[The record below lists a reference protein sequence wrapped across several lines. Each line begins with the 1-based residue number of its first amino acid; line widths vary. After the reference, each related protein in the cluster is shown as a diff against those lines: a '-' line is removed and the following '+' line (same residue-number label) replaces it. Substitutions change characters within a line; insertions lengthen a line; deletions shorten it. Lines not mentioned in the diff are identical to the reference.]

1 MTMRTKMFYAIA
13 IAICGA
19 VGMNSCTKDYD
30 DDLRIQR
37 ELIESNESNIKAE
50 LAAYQTVIDNTI
62 KQMDIAYKN
71 SDEVIKQE
79 MQAGFDLAKRH
90 LEELGNALNTVKD
103 ELGAFKG
110 NYEEF
115 KGKYEEFKE
124 TVNLALQYIETEID
138 AINVKIADQDSKITA
153 LDGRLITAEAAIADL
168 KAWKTLAEG
177 QLEELK
183 NSDTE
188 NKAAINDLEN
198 DVNTINSEISAL
210 ETNYSNLEAAYKA
223 ADDALAGR
231 LDDFQT
237 LVTTMQS
244 TLLENIADYKD
255 ELKNA
260 FAEHKTAVQ
269 GELESL
275 GSQLGGVVG
284 NVTTLTGRITD
295 LEGKMS
301 AAEGDIDVVEGKIT
315 VIETQM
321 VAVLTH
327 TTDIANLKTNLTV
340 ALGKIGALETS
351 LADKEAA
358 LKLLIKA
365 NEDAAAANKTAI
377 EDLEADIATLNTNL
391 GNQRTELE
399 AAIAT
404 AVANKVEQ
412 SDIDNAINTLK
423 ADLEGQITTA
433 KTALESQITT
443 INGRLDALETADTQ
457 LGNRLTTLEGKVA
470 NIENRIQ
477 AIKWVPAFSDGN
489 LTLNAT
495 KDGGGSA
502 YTEAK
507 IEEQLYITCKD
518 VDIINKIVEPDSD
531 YTVEVVFNK
540 VAASRAIEASP
551 FGVPTVAAVT
561 GTANVLKITLLYKAD
576 NLAAL
581 FTAYGS
587 APTATLTDMQIAI
600 KISNTT
606 TGDMI
611 MSEFAGVMI
620 KNN

>member
-1 MTMRTKMFYAIA
+1 MRTKMFYAIA

-37 ELIESNESNIKAE
+37 ELIESNESDIKAE

-71 SDEVIKQE
+71 SDDVIKQE

-90 LEELGNALNTVKD
+90 LEELGNALNAVKD
-103 ELGAFKG
+103 ELGTFKG

-138 AINVKIADQDSKITA
+138 AINRKIADQDNKITA
-153 LDGRLITAEAAIADL
+153 LDGRLFTAERTIEEL
-168 KAWKTLAEG
+168 KAWKVLAEE
-177 QLEELK
+177 QLADLIRDNATNE
-183 NSDTE
+183 T
-188 NKAAINDLEN
+188 AIGNLRNDI
-198 DVNTINSEISAL
+198 NTINSGISAL
-210 ETNYSNLEAAYKA
+210 ETNYLSLKDAYKA

-237 LVTTMQS
+237 LVETMQAK
-244 TLLENIADYKD
+244 LLENITAYKTD
-255 ELKNA
+255 LRNA
-260 FAEHKTAVQ
+260 FDEHETAVQ
-269 GELESL
+269 DELETL
-275 GSQLGGVVG
+275 GTQLGGVVG
-284 NVTTLTGRITD
+284 NVSTLTGRITD
-295 LEGKMS
+295 LEGRMS

-315 VIETQM
+315 AIETQM

-327 TTDIANLKTNLTV
+327 TTDIADLKTNLTA
-340 ALGKIGALETS
+340 ALGRIGALETS
-351 LADKEAA
+351 LTDKEDA
-358 LKLLIKA
+358 LKLLIKD
-365 NEDAAAANKTAI
+365 NKDAAAANETAI
-377 EDLEADIATLNTNL
+377 EGLEADIATLNTNL
-391 GNQRTELE
+391 ADQRTALE
-399 AAIAT
+399 TAIT
-404 AVANKVEQ
+404 NAVADKVTTTDLQ
-412 SDIDNAINTLK
+412 SAINTLK
-423 ADLEGQITTA
+423 TDLQGEITTA
-433 KTALESQITT
+433 KNELQGKIDT
-443 INGRLDALETADTQ
+443 INNKLTELENKDTE
-457 LGNRLTTLEGKVA
+457 LEGKLTTLESKVT

-495 KDGGGSA
+495 KDNPVSA
-502 YTEAK
+502 TTYTEAK

-518 VDIINKIVEPDSD
+518 ADIINKIVAGNG
-531 YTVEVVFNK
+531 YTVEVVFNR
-540 VAASRAIEASP
+540 VTASRAIEASP
-551 FGVPTVAAVT
+551 FGAPTVAEVT

-581 FTAYGS
+581 FTTYGS
-587 APTATLTDMQIAI
+587 ASTATLTDMQIAI

>member
-1 MTMRTKMFYAIA
+1 MRTKMFYAIA

-90 LEELGNALNTVKD
+90 LEELSNALNTVKD

-124 TVNLALQYIETEID
+124 TVNLALQFIETEID

-198 DVNTINSEISAL
+198 DVNTINSEIFAL

-223 ADDALAGR
+223 ADMALTGR

-244 TLLENIADYKD
+244 TLLENIADYKT
-255 ELKNA
+255 ELQNA

-269 GELESL
+269 GELETL
-275 GSQLGGVVG
+275 GTQLGGVVG

-295 LEGKMS
+295 LEGRMS

-315 VIETQM
+315 TLEAQM

-327 TTDIANLKTNLTV
+327 TTDIADLKTNLTV
-340 ALGKIGALETS
+340 ALGRIGALETS
-351 LADKEAA
+351 LTDKEDA
-358 LKLLIKA
+358 LKLLIKD
-365 NEDAAAANKTAI
+365 NKDAAAANETAI
-377 EDLEADIATLNTNL
+377 EGLDAEINTLKANL
-391 GNQRTELE
+391 NNQKTELE
-399 AAIAT
+399 TAIAT

-423 ADLEGQITTA
+423 TELKGEITTVKNDLQGQID
-433 KTALESQITT
+433 T
-443 INGRLDALETADTQ
+443 INGTLTT
-457 LGNRLTTLEGKVA
+457 LGNKDTELGNKLTTLESKVT

-495 KDGGGSA
+495 KDTPVSA
-502 YTEAK
+502 TTYTEAK
-507 IEEQLYITCKD
+507 IEEQLYITCND
-518 VDIINKIVEPDSD
+518 ADIINKIVAGDG
-531 YTVEVVFNK
+531 YVVEAVFNR

-551 FGVPTVAAVT
+551 FGAVT
-561 GTANVLKITLLYKAD
+561 VEAVPGVDNVLKITLAYTD
-576 NLAAL
+576 LAAL
-581 FTAYGS
+581 FGTYGS
-587 APTATLTDMQIAI
+587 GSTPTLTDMQIAI

>member
-1 MTMRTKMFYAIA
+1 MRTKMFYAIA

-90 LEELGNALNTVKD
+90 LEELSNALNTVKD

-124 TVNLALQYIETEID
+124 TVNLALQFIETEID

-223 ADDALAGR
+223 ADVALTGR
-231 LDDFQT
+231 LDGFQT

-269 GELESL
+269 GELETL
-275 GSQLGGVVG
+275 GTQLGGVVG
-284 NVTTLTGRITD
+284 NVTTLTGRINA

-315 VIETQM
+315 ALETQM
-321 VAVLTH
+321 ATVISH

-358 LKLLIKA
+358 LKLLIEA
-365 NEDAAAANKTAI
+365 NEDAAAANETAI

-391 GNQRTELE
+391 AAQKTELE

-433 KTALESQITT
+433 KTALEGQITT
-443 INGRLDALETADTQ
+443 INDRLDDLEAADIQ

-477 AIKWVPAFSDGN
+477 AIKWVPAFTDGN

-495 KDGGGSA
+495 KDTGGAGTAA

-507 IEEQLYITCKD
+507 IEEQLYITCND
-518 VDIINKIVEPDSD
+518 ADIINKIVAGNG
-531 YTVEVVFNK
+531 YTVEAVFNR
-540 VAASRAIEASP
+540 VATSRAIEATSP
-551 FGVPTVAAVT
+551 FGAVT
-561 GTANVLKITLLYKAD
+561 VEAVSGVNNVLKITMEYTDLSG
-576 NLAAL
+576 L
-581 FTAYGS
+581 FGTYGS
-587 APTATLTDMQIAI
+587 GPTTALTDMQIAI

>member
-1 MTMRTKMFYAIA
+1 MRTKMFYAIA

-90 LEELGNALNTVKD
+90 LEELSNALNTVKED
-103 ELGAFKG
+103 LGSLKG
-110 NYEEF
+110 NYD
-115 KGKYEEFKE
+115 EFKE
-124 TVNLALQYIETEID
+124 TVNLALQVIETEID

-223 ADDALAGR
+223 ADMALTGR

-244 TLLENIADYKD
+244 TLLENITAYKT
-255 ELKNA
+255 ELQNA
-260 FAEHKTAVQ
+260 FADHKTAVE
-269 GELESL
+269 GELDAL
-275 GSQLGGVVG
+275 GTQLGTVVSD
-284 NVTTLTGRITD
+284 VATLTGKITT
-295 LEGKMS
+295 LEGRVGT
-301 AAEGDIDVVEGKIT
+301 AEGKIT
-315 VIETQM
+315 ALEAQMATVIS
-321 VAVLTH
+321 H
-327 TTDIANLKTNLTV
+327 TTDIADLKTNLTA

-391 GNQRTELE
+391 AAQKTELE

-423 ADLEGQITTA
+423 TELKGEITTA
-433 KTALESQITT
+433 KTALEGQITA

-457 LGNRLTTLEGKVA
+457 LGNRLTTLEGKVT

-477 AIKWVPAFSDGN
+477 AIKWVPAFSDGK

-495 KDGGGSA
+495 TDTGGAGAAA

-507 IEEQLYITCKD
+507 IEEQLYITCND
-518 VDIINKIVEPDSD
+518 ADIINKIVAGNG
-531 YTVEVVFNK
+531 YTVEAVFNR
-540 VAASRAIEASP
+540 VATSRAIEATSP
-551 FGVPTVAAVT
+551 FGAVT
-561 GTANVLKITLLYKAD
+561 VEAVSGVNNVLKITMEYTD
-576 NLAAL
+576 LAAL
-581 FTAYGS
+581 FGTYGS
-587 APTATLTDMQIAI
+587 GPTTALTDMQIAI

>member
-1 MTMRTKMFYAIA
+1 MRTKMFYAIA

-90 LEELGNALNTVKD
+90 LEELSNALNTVKED
-103 ELGAFKG
+103 LGSLKG
-110 NYEEF
+110 NYD
-115 KGKYEEFKE
+115 EFKE
-124 TVNLALQYIETEID
+124 TVNLALQVIETEID

-223 ADDALAGR
+223 ADMALTGR

-244 TLLENIADYKD
+244 TLLENITAYKT
-255 ELKNA
+255 ELQNA
-260 FAEHKTAVQ
+260 FADHKTAVE
-269 GELESL
+269 GELDAL
-275 GSQLGGVVG
+275 GTQLGTVVSD
-284 NVTTLTGRITD
+284 VATLTGKITT
-295 LEGKMS
+295 LEGRVGT
-301 AAEGDIDVVEGKIT
+301 AEGKIT
-315 VIETQM
+315 ALEAQMATVIS
-321 VAVLTH
+321 H
-327 TTDIANLKTNLTV
+327 TTDIADLKTNLTA

-377 EDLEADIATLNTNL
+377 EGLEADIATLNTNL
-391 GNQRTELE
+391 AAQKTDLE
-399 AAIAT
+399 TAIAN
-404 AVANKVEQ
+404 AVADKVTTTALQ
-412 SDIDNAINTLK
+412 SAIDALK

-433 KTALESQITT
+433 KTALEGQITT

-477 AIKWVPAFSDGN
+477 AIKWVPAFTDGN

-495 KDGGGSA
+495 KDVGGTTYA
-502 YTEAK
+502 DAK
-507 IEEQLYITCKD
+507 IEEQLYITCND
-518 VDIINKIVEPDSD
+518 ADIINKIVAGSD
-531 YTVEVVFNK
+531 YTVEAVFNR

-551 FGVPTVAAVT
+551 FGAVT
-561 GTANVLKITLLYKAD
+561 VEAVPGVDNVLKITLAYTD
-576 NLAAL
+576 LAAL
-581 FTAYGS
+581 FGTYGGEV
-587 APTATLTDMQIAI
+587 APKLTDMQIAI

>member
-1 MTMRTKMFYAIA
+1 MRTKMFYAIA

-37 ELIESNESNIKAE
+37 ELIESNESDIKAE

-71 SDEVIKQE
+71 SDDVIKQE

-90 LEELGNALNTVKD
+90 LEELGNALNAVKD
-103 ELGAFKG
+103 ELGTFKG

-138 AINVKIADQDSKITA
+138 AINRKIADQDNKITA
-153 LDGRLITAEAAIADL
+153 LDGRLFTAERTIEEL
-168 KAWKTLAEG
+168 KAWKVLAEE
-177 QLEELK
+177 QLADLIRDNATNE
-183 NSDTE
+183 T
-188 NKAAINDLEN
+188 AIGNLRNDI
-198 DVNTINSEISAL
+198 NTINSGISAL
-210 ETNYSNLEAAYKA
+210 ETNYLSLKDAYKA

-244 TLLENIADYKD
+244 TLLENITAYKT

-260 FAEHKTAVQ
+260 FDEHKAAVQ
-269 GELESL
+269 DKLNDF
-275 GSQLGGVVG
+275 GSQLGDVIAD
-284 NVTTLTGRITD
+284 VTTLTGRITD
-295 LEGKMS
+295 LEGRMS
-301 AAEGDIDVVEGKIT
+301 AAESDIAAL
-315 VIETQM
+315 ETQM
-321 VAVLTH
+321 ATVLGYA
-327 TTDIANLKTNLTV
+327 TDITSLRNDLTIAV
-340 ALGKIGALETS
+340 GRISALETN
-351 LADKEAA
+351 LATKEAA
-358 LKLLIKA
+358 LQVLINA
-365 NEDAAAANKTAI
+365 NKDAAAANETAI
-377 EDLEADIATLNTNL
+377 EGLKTEIETLKTNL
-391 GNQRTELE
+391 AAQKTALE
-399 AAIAT
+399 TAIAT

-412 SDIDNAINTLK
+412 TDIDNAINALK
-423 ADLEGQITTA
+423 TDLQGEINTAKNDLQGQITA
-433 KTALESQITT
+433 

-457 LGNRLTTLEGKVA
+457 LGNRLTTLEGKVT

-477 AIKWVPAFSDGN
+477 AIKWVPVFSDGN

-495 KDGGGSA
+495 KEASVPPTT

-507 IEEQLYITCKD
+507 IEEQLYITSKD
-518 VDIINKIVEPDSD
+518 AGIINKIVTGSD
-531 YTVEVVFNK
+531 YKVEVVFNK
-540 VAASRAIEASP
+540 VTASRAIEASP
-551 FGVPTVAAVT
+551 FGAPTVAEVT

-581 FTAYGS
+581 FTTYGS
-587 APTATLTDMQIAI
+587 ASTATLTDMQIAI

>member
-1 MTMRTKMFYAIA
+1 MRTKMFYAIA

-37 ELIESNESNIKAE
+37 ELIESNESDIKAE

-71 SDEVIKQE
+71 SDDVIKQE

-90 LEELGNALNTVKD
+90 LEELGNALNAVKD

-138 AINVKIADQDSKITA
+138 AINRKIADQDNKITA

-237 LVTTMQS
+237 LVTTMQT
-244 TLLENIADYKD
+244 TLLDKIDVYRN
-255 ELKNA
+255 ELKDA
-260 FAEHKTAVQ
+260 FAAHKTAVQ
-269 GELESL
+269 GELETL
-275 GSQLGGVVG
+275 GTQLGGVVG
-284 NVTTLTGRITD
+284 NVTTLTGRINA

-315 VIETQM
+315 ALETQM
-321 VAVLTH
+321 ATVISH
-327 TTDIANLKTNLTV
+327 TTDIADLKTNLTA

-377 EDLEADIATLNTNL
+377 EGLEADIATLNTNL
-391 GNQRTELE
+391 AAQKTDLE
-399 AAIAT
+399 TAIAN
-404 AVANKVEQ
+404 AVADKVTTTALQ
-412 SDIDNAINTLK
+412 SAIDALK
-423 ADLEGQITTA
+423 ADLEG
-433 KTALESQITT
+433 QITT
-443 INGRLDALETADTQ
+443 INGRLDALEAKDTE
-457 LGNRLTTLEGKVA
+457 LEGKLTTLEGKVA

-477 AIKWVPAFSDGN
+477 AIKWVPAFTDGN

-495 KDGGGSA
+495 KDVGGTTYA
-502 YTEAK
+502 DAK
-507 IEEQLYITCKD
+507 IEEQLYITCND
-518 VDIINKIVEPDSD
+518 ADIINKIVAGNG
-531 YTVEVVFNK
+531 YAVEAVFNR

-551 FGVPTVAAVT
+551 FGAVT
-561 GTANVLKITLLYKAD
+561 VEAVPGVDNVLKITLAYTD
-576 NLAAL
+576 LAAL
-581 FTAYGS
+581 FGTYGGEV
-587 APTATLTDMQIAI
+587 APKLTDMQIAI

>member
-1 MTMRTKMFYAIA
+1 MRTKMFYAIA

-90 LEELGNALNTVKD
+90 LEELGNALNAVKD

-124 TVNLALQYIETEID
+124 TVNLALQFIETEID

-244 TLLENIADYKD
+244 TLLENITAYKT

-260 FAEHKTAVQ
+260 FDEHKAAVQ
-269 GELESL
+269 DKLNDF
-275 GSQLGGVVG
+275 GSQLGDVIAD
-284 NVTTLTGRITD
+284 VTTLTGKIAG
-295 LEGKMS
+295 LEGRMGTAES
-301 AAEGDIDVVEGKIT
+301 DIAAL
-315 VIETQM
+315 ETQM
-321 VAVLTH
+321 ATVLGYA
-327 TTDIANLKTNLTV
+327 TDITSLRNDLTIAV
-340 ALGKIGALETS
+340 GRISALETN
-351 LADKEAA
+351 LATKEAA
-358 LKLLIKA
+358 LQVLINA
-365 NEDAAAANKTAI
+365 NKDAAAANKAEI
-377 EDLEADIATLNTNL
+377 ETLKTEIETLKTNL
-391 GNQRTELE
+391 AAQKTELE
-399 AAIAT
+399 TAIAN

-412 SDIDNAINTLK
+412 SDIDSAINTLK
-423 ADLEGQITTA
+423 TDLQGQID
-433 KTALESQITT
+433 T
-443 INGRLDALETADTQ
+443 INGTLTT
-457 LGNRLTTLEGKVA
+457 LGNKDTELEGKLTTLEGKVT

-477 AIKWVPAFSDGN
+477 AIKWVPAFSDGK

-518 VDIINKIVEPDSD
+518 AGIINKIVAPDSD
-531 YTVEVVFNK
+531 YKVEVVYNE
-540 VAASRAIEASP
+540 VVTSRAIEATP
-551 FGVPTVAAVT
+551 FGEPTVAEVT
-561 GTANVLKITLLYKAD
+561 GTANVLQITLVYDAGKLSDLY
-576 NLAAL
+576 
-581 FTAYGS
+581 TAYGS
-587 APTATLTDMQIAI
+587 ETTATLTDMQIAI

>member
-1 MTMRTKMFYAIA
+1 M
-13 IAICGA
+13 
-19 VGMNSCTKDYD
+19 
-30 DDLRIQR
+30 
-37 ELIESNESNIKAE
+37 
-50 LAAYQTVIDNTI
+50 
-62 KQMDIAYKN
+62 
-71 SDEVIKQE
+71 
-79 MQAGFDLAKRH
+79 
-90 LEELGNALNTVKD
+90 
-103 ELGAFKG
+103 
-110 NYEEF
+110 
-115 KGKYEEFKE
+115 
-124 TVNLALQYIETEID
+124 
-138 AINVKIADQDSKITA
+138 
-153 LDGRLITAEAAIADL
+153 
-168 KAWKTLAEG
+168 
-177 QLEELK
+177 
-183 NSDTE
+183 
-188 NKAAINDLEN
+188 
-198 DVNTINSEISAL
+198 
-210 ETNYSNLEAAYKA
+210 EAAYKA

-269 GELESL
+269 GELETL
-275 GSQLGGVVG
+275 GTQLGGVVG
-284 NVTTLTGRITD
+284 NVTTLTGRINA

-315 VIETQM
+315 ALETQM
-321 VAVLTH
+321 ATVISH

-391 GNQRTELE
+391 GDQRTELE
-399 AAIAT
+399 AAIAA

-412 SDIDNAINTLK
+412 SDINDAINTLK
-423 ADLEGQITTA
+423 TDLEGQITTA
-433 KTALESQITT
+433 KTDLEGRITT
-443 INGRLDALETADTQ
+443 INNTLTT
-457 LGNRLTTLEGKVA
+457 LGNKDTELEGKLTTLEGKVA

-477 AIKWVPAFSDGN
+477 AIKWVPAFTDGN

-495 KDGGGSA
+495 KDTGGAAA

-507 IEEQLYITCKD
+507 IEEQLYITCND
-518 VDIINKIVEPDSD
+518 ADIINNILAAESN
-531 YTVEVVFNK
+531 YNVEVVFNR
-540 VAASRAIEASP
+540 VTASRAIEASP
-551 FGVPTVAAVT
+551 FGEPTVAEVV
-561 GTANVLKITLLYKAD
+561 GTANVLQITLVYDAGNLSDLY
-576 NLAAL
+576 
-581 FTAYGS
+581 TAYGS
-587 APTATLTDMQIAI
+587 GPTTALTDMQIAI

>member
-1 MTMRTKMFYAIA
+1 MRTKMFYAIA

-90 LEELGNALNTVKD
+90 LEELSNALNTVKD

-124 TVNLALQYIETEID
+124 TVNLALQFIETEID
-138 AINVKIADQDSKITA
+138 AINRKIADQDNKITA
-153 LDGRLITAEAAIADL
+153 LDGRLITAERTIEEL

-177 QLEELK
+177 QLADLIRDNATNE
-183 NSDTE
+183 T
-188 NKAAINDLEN
+188 AIGNLRNDI
-198 DVNTINSEISAL
+198 NTINSGISAL
-210 ETNYSNLEAAYKA
+210 ETNYSNLDAAYKA
-223 ADDALAGR
+223 ADDALKGR
-231 LDDFQT
+231 LDGFQT
-237 LVTTMQS
+237 LVETMQT
-244 TLLENIADYKD
+244 TLLDNIDVYRN
-255 ELKNA
+255 ELKDA
-260 FAEHKTAVQ
+260 FAGHKTAVQ
-269 GELESL
+269 GELETL
-275 GSQLGGVVG
+275 GTQLGVVVG

-295 LEGKMS
+295 LEGRMS

-315 VIETQM
+315 AIETQM

-327 TTDIANLKTNLTV
+327 TTDIADLKTNLTA
-340 ALGKIGALETS
+340 ALGRIGALETS
-351 LADKEAA
+351 LTDKEDA
-358 LKLLIKA
+358 LKLLIKD
-365 NEDAAAANKTAI
+365 NKDAAAANETAI
-377 EDLEADIATLNTNL
+377 EGLDAEINTLKANL
-391 GNQRTELE
+391 NNQKTELE
-399 AAIAT
+399 TAIAT

-423 ADLEGQITTA
+423 TELKGEITTVKNDLQGQITA
-433 KTALESQITT
+433 

-457 LGNRLTTLEGKVA
+457 LGNRLTTLEGKVT

-489 LTLNAT
+489 LTLKAT
-495 KDGGGSA
+495 KDNPVSA
-502 YTEAK
+502 TTYTEAK
-507 IEEQLYITCKD
+507 IEEQLYITCND
-518 VDIINKIVEPDSD
+518 ADIINKIVAGND
-531 YTVEVVFNK
+531 YAVEAVFNR

-551 FGVPTVAAVT
+551 FGAVT
-561 GTANVLKITLLYKAD
+561 VEAVPSVDNVLKITLAYTD
-576 NLAAL
+576 LAAL
-581 FTAYGS
+581 FGTYGS
-587 APTATLTDMQIAI
+587 GPTTALTDMQIAI

>member
-37 ELIESNESNIKAE
+37 ELIENNESNIKAE

-90 LEELGNALNTVKD
+90 LEELGNALNVVKD
-103 ELGAFKG
+103 DLGAFKG
-110 NYEEF
+110 N
-115 KGKYEEFKE
+115 YEEFKE
-124 TVNLALQYIETEID
+124 TVNLALQVIETEID

-223 ADDALAGR
+223 ADLALTGR

-237 LVTTMQS
+237 LVETMQS
-244 TLLENIADYKD
+244 TLLENITAYKTD
-255 ELKNA
+255 LQNA
-260 FAEHKTAVQ
+260 FAEHKTAVE
-269 GELESL
+269 GELDAL
-275 GSQLGGVVG
+275 GAQLGTVVSD
-284 NVTTLTGRITD
+284 VATLTGKITT
-295 LEGKMS
+295 LEGRVGT
-301 AAEGDIDVVEGKIT
+301 AEGKIT
-315 VIETQM
+315 VLEAQM
-321 VAVLTH
+321 ATVISH
-327 TTDIANLKTNLTV
+327 TTDIADLKTNLTT

-358 LKLLIKA
+358 LKLLIEA
-365 NEDAAAANKTAI
+365 NKDAAAANKTAI
-377 EDLEADIATLNTNL
+377 EGLEADIATLNTNL
-391 GNQRTELE
+391 ADQRTALE
-399 AAIAT
+399 TAIT
-404 AVANKVEQ
+404 NAVADKVTTTVLQ
-412 SDIDNAINTLK
+412 SAIDALK
-423 ADLEGQITTA
+423 ADLEGQITNA
-433 KTALESQITT
+433 KTALEGQITT
-443 INGRLDALETADTQ
+443 INGRLDALEAKDTE
-457 LGNRLTTLEGKVA
+457 LEGKLTELEGKVA

-495 KDGGGSA
+495 KDDPVSASA

-507 IEEQLYITCKD
+507 IEEQLYITCNAA
-518 VDIINKIVEPDSD
+518 DIINKIVAGNG
-531 YTVEVVFNK
+531 YTVEAVFNR

-551 FGVPTVAAVT
+551 FGAVT
-561 GTANVLKITLLYKAD
+561 VEAVLGVNNVLKITMEYTDLPG
-576 NLAAL
+576 L
-581 FTAYGS
+581 FGTYGS
-587 APTATLTDMQIAI
+587 GPTTALTDMQIAI

>member
-1 MTMRTKMFYAIA
+1 MRTKMFYAIA

-37 ELIESNESNIKAE
+37 ELIENNESNIKAE

-90 LEELGNALNTVKD
+90 LEELGNALNVVKD
-103 ELGAFKG
+103 DLGAFKG
-110 NYEEF
+110 N
-115 KGKYEEFKE
+115 YEEFKE
-124 TVNLALQYIETEID
+124 TVNLALQVIETEID

-223 ADDALAGR
+223 ADLALTGR

-237 LVTTMQS
+237 LVETMQS
-244 TLLENIADYKD
+244 TLLENITAYKTD
-255 ELKNA
+255 LQNA
-260 FAEHKTAVQ
+260 FAEHKTAVE
-269 GELESL
+269 GELDAL
-275 GSQLGGVVG
+275 GAQLGTVVSD
-284 NVTTLTGRITD
+284 VATLTGKITT
-295 LEGKMS
+295 LEGRIGT
-301 AAEGDIDVVEGKIT
+301 AEGKIT
-315 VIETQM
+315 VLEAQM
-321 VAVLTH
+321 ATVISH
-327 TTDIANLKTNLTV
+327 TTDIADLKTNLTT

-358 LKLLIKA
+358 LKLLIEA
-365 NEDAAAANKTAI
+365 NKDAAAANKTAI
-377 EDLEADIATLNTNL
+377 EGLEADIATLNTNL
-391 GNQRTELE
+391 ADQRTALE
-399 AAIAT
+399 TAIT
-404 AVANKVEQ
+404 NAVADKVTTTVLQ
-412 SDIDNAINTLK
+412 SAIDALK
-423 ADLEGQITTA
+423 ADLEGQITNA
-433 KTALESQITT
+433 KTALEGQITT
-443 INGRLDALETADTQ
+443 INGRLDALEAKDTE
-457 LGNRLTTLEGKVA
+457 LEGKLTTLEGKVA

-495 KDGGGSA
+495 KDDPVSASA

-507 IEEQLYITCKD
+507 IEEQLYITCNAA
-518 VDIINKIVEPDSD
+518 DIINKIVAGNG
-531 YTVEVVFNK
+531 YTVEAVFNR

-551 FGVPTVAAVT
+551 FGAVT
-561 GTANVLKITLLYKAD
+561 VEAVLGVNNVLKITMEYTDLPG
-576 NLAAL
+576 L
-581 FTAYGS
+581 FGTYGS
-587 APTATLTDMQIAI
+587 GPTTALTDMQIAI

>member
-1 MTMRTKMFYAIA
+1 MRTKMFYAIA

-90 LEELGNALNTVKD
+90 LEELSNALNTVKD

-198 DVNTINSEISAL
+198 DINTINSEISAL

-223 ADDALAGR
+223 ADMALTGR

-237 LVTTMQS
+237 LVKTMQT
-244 TLLENIADYKD
+244 TLLDKIDVYRN
-255 ELKNA
+255 ELKDA
-260 FAEHKTAVQ
+260 FAAHKTAVQ
-269 GELESL
+269 GELETL
-275 GSQLGGVVG
+275 GTQLGVVVG

-295 LEGKMS
+295 LEGRMS

-315 VIETQM
+315 AIETQM
-321 VAVLTH
+321 ATVISH
-327 TTDIANLKTNLTV
+327 TTDIANLKTNLTA

-391 GNQRTELE
+391 AAQKTDLE
-399 AAIAT
+399 TAIAN
-404 AVANKVEQ
+404 AVADKVTTTALQ
-412 SDIDNAINTLK
+412 SAINALK
-423 ADLEGQITTA
+423 ADLEG
-433 KTALESQITT
+433 QITT
-443 INGRLDALETADTQ
+443 INGRLDALEAKDTE
-457 LGNRLTTLEGKVA
+457 LEGKLTTLEGKVA

-477 AIKWVPAFSDGN
+477 AIKWVPAFTDGN

-495 KDGGGSA
+495 KDVGGTTYA
-502 YTEAK
+502 DAK
-507 IEEQLYITCKD
+507 IEEQLYITCND
-518 VDIINKIVEPDSD
+518 ADIINKIVAGSD
-531 YTVEVVFNK
+531 YTVEAVFNR

-551 FGVPTVAAVT
+551 FGAVT
-561 GTANVLKITLLYKAD
+561 VEAVPGVDNVLKITLAYTD
-576 NLAAL
+576 LAAL
-581 FTAYGS
+581 FGTYGGEV
-587 APTATLTDMQIAI
+587 APKLTDMQIAI

>member
-1 MTMRTKMFYAIA
+1 MRTKMFYAIA

-71 SDEVIKQE
+71 SDDVIKQE

-90 LEELGNALNTVKD
+90 LEELGNALNAVKD

-244 TLLENIADYKD
+244 TLLENITAYKT

-260 FAEHKTAVQ
+260 FDEHKAAVQ
-269 GELESL
+269 DKLNDF
-275 GSQLGGVVG
+275 GSQLGDVIAD
-284 NVTTLTGRITD
+284 VTTLTGKIAG
-295 LEGKMS
+295 LEGRMGTAES
-301 AAEGDIDVVEGKIT
+301 DIAAL
-315 VIETQM
+315 ETQM
-321 VAVLTH
+321 ATVLGYA
-327 TTDIANLKTNLTV
+327 TDITSLRNDLTIAV
-340 ALGKIGALETS
+340 GRISALETN
-351 LADKEAA
+351 LATKEAA
-358 LKLLIKA
+358 LQVLINA
-365 NEDAAAANKTAI
+365 NKDAAAANETAI

-391 GNQRTELE
+391 AAQKTELE

-433 KTALESQITT
+433 KTALEGQITT

-495 KDGGGSA
+495 TDTGGAGAAA

-507 IEEQLYITCKD
+507 IEEQLYITCND
-518 VDIINKIVEPDSD
+518 ADIINNILAAESN
-531 YTVEVVFNK
+531 YNVEVVFNR

-551 FGVPTVAAVT
+551 FGAVT
-561 GTANVLKITLLYKAD
+561 VEAVPGVNNVLKITMEYTDLSG
-576 NLAAL
+576 L
-581 FTAYGS
+581 FGTYGS
-587 APTATLTDMQIAI
+587 GPTTALTDMQIAI

>member
-1 MTMRTKMFYAIA
+1 MRTKMFYAIA

-71 SDEVIKQE
+71 SDDVIKQE

-90 LEELGNALNTVKD
+90 LEELGNALNAVKD

-138 AINVKIADQDSKITA
+138 AINVKITDQDSKITA

-198 DVNTINSEISAL
+198 DINTINSEISAL

-223 ADDALAGR
+223 ADMALTGR

-244 TLLENIADYKD
+244 TLLENITAYKT
-255 ELKNA
+255 ELQNA
-260 FAEHKTAVQ
+260 FADHKTAVE
-269 GELESL
+269 GELDAL
-275 GSQLGGVVG
+275 GTQLGTVVSD
-284 NVTTLTGRITD
+284 VATLTGKITT
-295 LEGKMS
+295 LEGRVGT
-301 AAEGDIDVVEGKIT
+301 AEGKIT
-315 VIETQM
+315 ALEAQMATVIS
-321 VAVLTH
+321 H
-327 TTDIANLKTNLTV
+327 TTDIADLKTNLTA

-391 GNQRTELE
+391 GDQRTELE

-423 ADLEGQITTA
+423 TELKGEITTVKNDLQGQITA
-433 KTALESQITT
+433 

-495 KDGGGSA
+495 TDTGGAGAAA

-507 IEEQLYITCKD
+507 IEEQLYITCND
-518 VDIINKIVEPDSD
+518 ADIINKIVAGSD
-531 YTVEVVFNK
+531 YTVEAVFNR

-551 FGVPTVAAVT
+551 FGAVT
-561 GTANVLKITLLYKAD
+561 VEAVSGVNNVLKITMEYTDLSG
-576 NLAAL
+576 L
-581 FTAYGS
+581 FGTYGS
-587 APTATLTDMQIAI
+587 GSTPTLTDMQIAI

>member
-1 MTMRTKMFYAIA
+1 MRTKMFYAIA

-90 LEELGNALNTVKD
+90 LEELGNALNAVKD

-124 TVNLALQYIETEID
+124 TVNLALQFIETEID

-244 TLLENIADYKD
+244 TLLENITAYKT
-255 ELKNA
+255 ELQNA
-260 FAEHKTAVQ
+260 FDDHKTVVQ
-269 GELESL
+269 DKLDDFGT
-275 GSQLGGVVG
+275 QLG
-284 NVTTLTGRITD
+284 TIIADMATLTGKITD
-295 LEGKMS
+295 LEGRMDTAES
-301 AAEGDIDVVEGKIT
+301 DIAALEAQMATVVGY
-315 VIETQM
+315 
-321 VAVLTH
+321 A
-327 TTDIANLKTNLTV
+327 TDITNLRNDLTAAV
-340 ALGKIGALETS
+340 GRISALETN
-351 LADKEAA
+351 LATKEAA
-358 LKLLIKA
+358 LQVLINA
-365 NEDAAAANKTAI
+365 NKDAAAANETAI

-391 GNQRTELE
+391 AAQKTELE

-423 ADLEGQITTA
+423 TELNGEITTVKNDLQGQID
-433 KTALESQITT
+433 T
-443 INGRLDALETADTQ
+443 INGTLTT
-457 LGNRLTTLEGKVA
+457 LGNKDTELGNKLTTLESKVT

-495 KDGGGSA
+495 KDTPVSA
-502 YTEAK
+502 TTYTEAK
-507 IEEQLYITCKD
+507 IEEQLYITCND
-518 VDIINKIVEPDSD
+518 ADIINKIVAGDG
-531 YTVEVVFNK
+531 YVVEAVFNR
-540 VAASRAIEASP
+540 VTASRAIEASP
-551 FGVPTVAAVT
+551 FGEPTVAEVV
-561 GTANVLKITLLYKAD
+561 GTANVLQITLVYDAGNLSDLY
-576 NLAAL
+576 
-581 FTAYGS
+581 TAYGTG
-587 APTATLTDMQIAI
+587 PTTALTDMQIAI

>member
-1 MTMRTKMFYAIA
+1 MRTKMFYAIA

-90 LEELGNALNTVKD
+90 LEELSNALNTVKED
-103 ELGAFKG
+103 LGSLKG
-110 NYEEF
+110 NYD
-115 KGKYEEFKE
+115 EFKE

-244 TLLENIADYKD
+244 TLLENITAYKT

-260 FAEHKTAVQ
+260 FDEHKAAVQ
-269 GELESL
+269 DKLNDF
-275 GSQLGGVVG
+275 GSQLGDVIAD
-284 NVTTLTGRITD
+284 VTTLTGKIAG
-295 LEGKMS
+295 LEGRMGTAES
-301 AAEGDIDVVEGKIT
+301 DIAAL
-315 VIETQM
+315 ETQM
-321 VAVLTH
+321 ATVLGYA
-327 TTDIANLKTNLTV
+327 TDITSLRNDLTIAV
-340 ALGKIGALETS
+340 GRISALETN
-351 LADKEAA
+351 LATKEAA
-358 LKLLIKA
+358 LQVLINA
-365 NEDAAAANKTAI
+365 NKDAAAANKAEI
-377 EDLEADIATLNTNL
+377 ETLKTEIATLKTNL
-391 GNQRTELE
+391 AEQKTELE
-399 AAIAT
+399 TAIAN

-412 SDIDNAINTLK
+412 SDIDSAINTLK
-423 ADLEGQITTA
+423 TDLQGQID
-433 KTALESQITT
+433 T
-443 INGRLDALETADTQ
+443 INGTLTT
-457 LGNRLTTLEGKVA
+457 LGNKDTELEGKLTTLEGKVT

-477 AIKWVPAFSDGN
+477 AIKWVPAFTDGN

-495 KDGGGSA
+495 KDTGGAAA

-507 IEEQLYITCKD
+507 IEEQLYITCND
-518 VDIINKIVEPDSD
+518 ADIINKIVAGNG
-531 YTVEVVFNK
+531 YTVEAVFNR
-540 VAASRAIEASP
+540 VATSRAIEATSP
-551 FGVPTVAAVT
+551 FGAVT
-561 GTANVLKITLLYKAD
+561 VEAVSGVNNVLKITMEYTDLSG
-576 NLAAL
+576 L
-581 FTAYGS
+581 FGTYGGEV
-587 APTATLTDMQIAI
+587 APKLTDMQIAI

>member
-1 MTMRTKMFYAIA
+1 MRTKMFYAIA

-90 LEELGNALNTVKD
+90 LEELSNALNTVKD

-124 TVNLALQYIETEID
+124 TVNLALQVIETEID

-223 ADDALAGR
+223 ADMALTGR

-269 GELESL
+269 GELETL
-275 GSQLGGVVG
+275 GTQLGGVVG

-315 VIETQM
+315 ALEAQMATVIS
-321 VAVLTH
+321 H
-327 TTDIANLKTNLTV
+327 TTDIAGLKTNLTA
-340 ALGKIGALETS
+340 ALGRIGALETS

-377 EDLEADIATLNTNL
+377 EGLEADIETLNTNL
-391 GNQRTELE
+391 GDQRTELE

-412 SDIDNAINTLK
+412 SDIDNAINALK
-423 ADLEGQITTA
+423 ANLEGQITTA
-433 KTALESQITT
+433 KTALEGQIAT
-443 INGRLDALETADTQ
+443 INGRLDDLEAADIQ

-477 AIKWVPAFSDGN
+477 AIKWVPEFSDGN

-495 KDGGGSA
+495 KDAGGAAA

-507 IEEQLYITCKD
+507 IEEQLYITCND
-518 VDIINKIVEPDSD
+518 ADIINNILAAESN
-531 YTVEVVFNK
+531 YNVEVVFNR
-540 VAASRAIEASP
+540 VTASRAIEASP
-551 FGVPTVAAVT
+551 FGEPIVAEVV
-561 GTANVLKITLLYKAD
+561 GTANVLQITLVYDAGNLSDLY
-576 NLAAL
+576 
-581 FTAYGS
+581 TAYGS
-587 APTATLTDMQIAI
+587 GPTTALTDMQIAI

>member
-1 MTMRTKMFYAIA
+1 MRTKMFYAIA

-37 ELIESNESNIKAE
+37 ELIENNESNIKAE

-90 LEELGNALNTVKD
+90 LEELGNALNVVKD
-103 ELGAFKG
+103 DLGAFKG
-110 NYEEF
+110 N
-115 KGKYEEFKE
+115 YEEFKE
-124 TVNLALQYIETEID
+124 TVNLALQVIETEID

-198 DVNTINSEISAL
+198 DV
-210 ETNYSNLEAAYKA
+210 SNLEAAYKA
-223 ADDALAGR
+223 ADLALTGR

-237 LVTTMQS
+237 LVETMQS
-244 TLLENIADYKD
+244 TLLENITAYKTD
-255 ELKNA
+255 LQNA
-260 FAEHKTAVQ
+260 FAEHKTAVE
-269 GELESL
+269 GELDAL
-275 GSQLGGVVG
+275 GAQLGTVVSD
-284 NVTTLTGRITD
+284 VATLTGKITT
-295 LEGKMS
+295 LEGRVGT
-301 AAEGDIDVVEGKIT
+301 AEGKIT
-315 VIETQM
+315 VLEAQM
-321 VAVLTH
+321 ATVISH
-327 TTDIANLKTNLTV
+327 TTDIADLKTNLTT

-358 LKLLIKA
+358 LKLLIEA
-365 NEDAAAANKTAI
+365 NKDAAAANKTAI
-377 EDLEADIATLNTNL
+377 EGLEADIATLNTNL
-391 GNQRTELE
+391 ADQRTALE
-399 AAIAT
+399 TAIT
-404 AVANKVEQ
+404 NAVADKVTTTDLQ
-412 SDIDNAINTLK
+412 SAINTLK
-423 ADLEGQITTA
+423 TDLQGEITTA
-433 KTALESQITT
+433 KNELQGKIDT
-443 INGRLDALETADTQ
+443 INNKLTELENKDTE
-457 LGNRLTTLEGKVA
+457 LEGKLTTLESKVT

-495 KDGGGSA
+495 KDNPVSA
-502 YTEAK
+502 TTYTEAK

-518 VDIINKIVEPDSD
+518 ADIINKIVAGNG
-531 YTVEVVFNK
+531 YTVEVVFNR
-540 VAASRAIEASP
+540 VTASRAIEASP
-551 FGVPTVAAVT
+551 FGAPTVAEVT

-581 FTAYGS
+581 FTTYGS
-587 APTATLTDMQIAI
+587 ASTATLTDMQIAI

-611 MSEFAGVMI
+611 MSEFAGIMI

>member
-1 MTMRTKMFYAIA
+1 MRTKMFYAIA

-90 LEELGNALNTVKD
+90 LEELGNALNAVKD

-153 LDGRLITAEAAIADL
+153 LGGRLITAEAAIADL

-198 DVNTINSEISAL
+198 DINTINSEISAL

-223 ADDALAGR
+223 ADMALTGR

-244 TLLENIADYKD
+244 TLLENITAYKT
-255 ELKNA
+255 ELQNA
-260 FAEHKTAVQ
+260 FADHKTAVE
-269 GELESL
+269 GELDAL
-275 GSQLGGVVG
+275 GTQLGTVVSD
-284 NVTTLTGRITD
+284 VATLTGKITT
-295 LEGKMS
+295 LEGRVGT
-301 AAEGDIDVVEGKIT
+301 AEGKIT
-315 VIETQM
+315 ALEAQMATVIS
-321 VAVLTH
+321 H
-327 TTDIANLKTNLTV
+327 TTDIADLKTNLTA

-377 EDLEADIATLNTNL
+377 EGLEADIATLNTNL
-391 GNQRTELE
+391 AAQKTDLE
-399 AAIAT
+399 TAIAN
-404 AVANKVEQ
+404 AVADKVTTTALQ
-412 SDIDNAINTLK
+412 SAIDALK
-423 ADLEGQITTA
+423 ADLEG
-433 KTALESQITT
+433 QITT
-443 INGRLDALETADTQ
+443 INGRLDALEAKDTE
-457 LGNRLTTLEGKVA
+457 LEGKLTTLEGKVA

-477 AIKWVPAFSDGN
+477 AIKWVPAFTDGN

-495 KDGGGSA
+495 KDVGGTTYA
-502 YTEAK
+502 DAK
-507 IEEQLYITCKD
+507 IEEQLYITCND
-518 VDIINKIVEPDSD
+518 ADIINKIVAGSD
-531 YTVEVVFNK
+531 YTVEAVFNR

-551 FGVPTVAAVT
+551 FGAVT
-561 GTANVLKITLLYKAD
+561 VEAVPGVDNVLKITLAYTD
-576 NLAAL
+576 LAAL
-581 FTAYGS
+581 FGTYGGEV
-587 APTATLTDMQIAI
+587 APKLTDMQIAI

>member
-79 MQAGFDLAKRH
+79 MQSGFDLAKRH
-90 LEELGNALNTVKD
+90 LEELSNALNTVKED
-103 ELGAFKG
+103 FGSLKG
-110 NYEEF
+110 NYN
-115 KGKYEEFKE
+115 EFKE
-124 TVNLALQYIETEID
+124 TVNLALQVIETEID

-269 GELESL
+269 GELETL
-275 GSQLGGVVG
+275 GTQLGGVVG

-295 LEGKMS
+295 LEGRMS

-315 VIETQM
+315 ALETQM
-321 VAVLTH
+321 ATVISH
-327 TTDIANLKTNLTV
+327 TTDIANLKTNLTA

-377 EDLEADIATLNTNL
+377 EGLEADIATLNTNL
-391 GNQRTELE
+391 AAQKTDLE
-399 AAIAT
+399 TAIAN
-404 AVANKVEQ
+404 AVADKVTTTALQ
-412 SDIDNAINTLK
+412 SAIDALK
-423 ADLEGQITTA
+423 ADLEG
-433 KTALESQITT
+433 QITT
-443 INGRLDALETADTQ
+443 INGRLDALEAKDTE
-457 LGNRLTTLEGKVA
+457 LEGKLTTLEGKVA

-477 AIKWVPAFSDGN
+477 AIKWVPAFTDGN

-495 KDGGGSA
+495 KDVGGTTYA
-502 YTEAK
+502 DAK
-507 IEEQLYITCKD
+507 IEEQLYITCND
-518 VDIINKIVEPDSD
+518 ADIINKIVAGSD
-531 YTVEVVFNK
+531 YTVEAVFNR

-551 FGVPTVAAVT
+551 FGAVT
-561 GTANVLKITLLYKAD
+561 VEAVPGVDNVLKITLAYTD
-576 NLAAL
+576 LAAL
-581 FTAYGS
+581 FGTYGGEVAS
-587 APTATLTDMQIAI
+587 KLTDMQIAI

>member
-1 MTMRTKMFYAIA
+1 MRTKMFYAIA

-90 LEELGNALNTVKD
+90 LEELGNALNAVKD

-223 ADDALAGR
+223 ADMALTGR

-237 LVTTMQS
+237 LVTNMQS
-244 TLLENIADYKD
+244 TLLENITAYKT
-255 ELKNA
+255 ELQNA
-260 FAEHKTAVQ
+260 FADHKTAVE
-269 GELESL
+269 GELDAL
-275 GSQLGGVVG
+275 GTQLGTVVSD
-284 NVTTLTGRITD
+284 VATLTGKITT
-295 LEGKMS
+295 LEGRVGT
-301 AAEGDIDVVEGKIT
+301 AEGKIT
-315 VIETQM
+315 ALEAQMATVIS
-321 VAVLTH
+321 H
-327 TTDIANLKTNLTV
+327 TTDIADLKTNLTA

-365 NEDAAAANKTAI
+365 NEDAAAANNTAI
-377 EDLEADIATLNTNL
+377 EGLEADIATLNTNL
-391 GNQRTELE
+391 VAQKTELE
-399 AAIAT
+399 T
-404 AVANKVEQ
+404 A
-412 SDIDNAINTLK
+412 IDNAVADKVTTSNLQSAIDALK
-423 ADLEGQITTA
+423 TDLEGQITTA
-433 KTALESQITT
+433 KTALEGQITT
-443 INGRLDALETADTQ
+443 INDRLDDLEAADIQ

-477 AIKWVPAFSDGN
+477 AIKWVPVFSDGN

-495 KDGGGSA
+495 KDVGSST

-507 IEEQLYITCKD
+507 IEEQLYITCND
-518 VDIINKIVEPDSD
+518 ADIINNILAAESN
-531 YTVEVVFNK
+531 YNVEVVFNR
-540 VAASRAIEASP
+540 VTASRAIEASP
-551 FGVPTVAAVT
+551 FGEPTVAEVV
-561 GTANVLKITLLYKAD
+561 GTANVLQITLVYDAGNLSDLY
-576 NLAAL
+576 
-581 FTAYGS
+581 TAYGS
-587 APTATLTDMQIAI
+587 GSTTALTDMQIAI

>member
-1 MTMRTKMFYAIA
+1 MRTKMFYAIA

-90 LEELGNALNTVKD
+90 LEELGNALNAVKD

-315 VIETQM
+315 AIETQM

-327 TTDIANLKTNLTV
+327 TTDIADLKTNLTV

-358 LKLLIKA
+358 LKLLIKD
-365 NEDAAAANKTAI
+365 NKDAAAANETAI
-377 EDLEADIATLNTNL
+377 EGLDAEINTLKANL
-391 GNQRTELE
+391 NNQKTELE
-399 AAIAT
+399 TAIAT

-423 ADLEGQITTA
+423 TELKGEITTVKNDLQGQITA
-433 KTALESQITT
+433 

-457 LGNRLTTLEGKVA
+457 LGNRLTTLEGKVT

-489 LTLNAT
+489 LTLKAT
-495 KDGGGSA
+495 KDVGDLT

-507 IEEQLYITCKD
+507 IEEQLYITCND
-518 VDIINKIVEPDSD
+518 ADIINKIVAGNG
-531 YTVEVVFNK
+531 YAVEAVFNR
-540 VAASRAIEASP
+540 VAASRAIEVSP
-551 FGVPTVAAVT
+551 FGAVT
-561 GTANVLKITLLYKAD
+561 VEAVSGVNNVLKITMEYTDLLG
-576 NLAAL
+576 L
-581 FTAYGS
+581 FGTYGS
-587 APTATLTDMQIAI
+587 GSTPTLTDMQIAI

>member
-1 MTMRTKMFYAIA
+1 MRTKMFYAIA

-90 LEELGNALNTVKD
+90 LEELSNALNTVKD

-124 TVNLALQYIETEID
+124 TVNLALQFIETEID
-138 AINVKIADQDSKITA
+138 AINRKIADQDNKITA
-153 LDGRLITAEAAIADL
+153 LDGRLITAERTIEEL

-177 QLEELK
+177 QLAELIRD
-183 NSDTE
+183 N
-188 NKAAINDLEN
+188 AANETAIGNLRNDI
-198 DVNTINSEISAL
+198 NTINSGISAL

-223 ADDALAGR
+223 ADLALTGR

-237 LVTTMQS
+237 LVETMQS
-244 TLLENIADYKD
+244 TLLENITAYKTD
-255 ELKNA
+255 LQNA
-260 FAEHKTAVQ
+260 FAEHKTAVE
-269 GELESL
+269 GELDAL
-275 GSQLGGVVG
+275 GAQLGTVVSD
-284 NVTTLTGRITD
+284 VATLTGKITT
-295 LEGKMS
+295 LEGRVGT
-301 AAEGDIDVVEGKIT
+301 AEGKIT
-315 VIETQM
+315 VLEAQM
-321 VAVLTH
+321 ATVISH
-327 TTDIANLKTNLTV
+327 TTDIADLKTNLTT

-358 LKLLIKA
+358 LKLLIEA
-365 NEDAAAANKTAI
+365 NKDAAAANKTAI
-377 EDLEADIATLNTNL
+377 EGLEADIATLNTNL
-391 GNQRTELE
+391 ADQRTALE
-399 AAIAT
+399 TAIT
-404 AVANKVEQ
+404 NAVADKVTTTDLQ
-412 SDIDNAINTLK
+412 SAINTLK
-423 ADLEGQITTA
+423 TDLQGEITTA
-433 KTALESQITT
+433 KNELQGKIDT
-443 INGRLDALETADTQ
+443 INNKLTELENKDTE
-457 LGNRLTTLEGKVA
+457 LEGKLTTLESKVT

-495 KDGGGSA
+495 KDNPVSA
-502 YTEAK
+502 TTYTEAK

-518 VDIINKIVEPDSD
+518 ADIINKIVAGNG
-531 YTVEVVFNK
+531 YTVEVVFNR
-540 VAASRAIEASP
+540 VTASRAIEASP
-551 FGVPTVAAVT
+551 FGAPTVAEVT

-581 FTAYGS
+581 FTTYGS
-587 APTATLTDMQIAI
+587 ASTATLTDMQIAI

-611 MSEFAGVMI
+611 MSEFAGIMI

>member
-37 ELIESNESNIKAE
+37 ELIENNESNIKAE

-90 LEELGNALNTVKD
+90 LEELGNALNVVKD
-103 ELGAFKG
+103 DLGAFKG
-110 NYEEF
+110 N
-115 KGKYEEFKE
+115 YEEFKE
-124 TVNLALQYIETEID
+124 TVNLALQVIETEID

-223 ADDALAGR
+223 ADLALTGR

-237 LVTTMQS
+237 LVETMQS
-244 TLLENIADYKD
+244 TLLENITAYKTD
-255 ELKNA
+255 LQNA
-260 FAEHKTAVQ
+260 FAEHKTAVE
-269 GELESL
+269 GELDAL
-275 GSQLGGVVG
+275 GAQLGTVVSD
-284 NVTTLTGRITD
+284 VATLTGKITT
-295 LEGKMS
+295 LEGRVGT
-301 AAEGDIDVVEGKIT
+301 AEGKIT
-315 VIETQM
+315 VLEAQM
-321 VAVLTH
+321 ATVISH
-327 TTDIANLKTNLTV
+327 TTDIADLKTNLTT

-358 LKLLIKA
+358 LKLLIEA
-365 NEDAAAANKTAI
+365 NKDAAAANKTAI
-377 EDLEADIATLNTNL
+377 EGLEADIATLNTNL
-391 GNQRTELE
+391 ADQRTALE
-399 AAIAT
+399 TAIT
-404 AVANKVEQ
+404 NAVADKVTTTVLQ
-412 SDIDNAINTLK
+412 SAIDALK
-423 ADLEGQITTA
+423 ADLEGQITNA
-433 KTALESQITT
+433 KTALEGQITT
-443 INGRLDALETADTQ
+443 INGRLDALEAKDTE
-457 LGNRLTTLEGKVA
+457 LEGKLTTLEGKVA

-495 KDGGGSA
+495 KDDPVSASA

-507 IEEQLYITCKD
+507 IEEQLYITCND
-518 VDIINKIVEPDSD
+518 ADIINKIVAGNG
-531 YTVEVVFNK
+531 YTVEAVFNR

-551 FGVPTVAAVT
+551 FGAVT
-561 GTANVLKITLLYKAD
+561 VEAVLGVNNVLKITMEYTDLPG
-576 NLAAL
+576 L
-581 FTAYGS
+581 FGTYGS
-587 APTATLTDMQIAI
+587 GPTTALTDMQIAI

>member
-1 MTMRTKMFYAIA
+1 MRTKMFYAIA

-37 ELIESNESNIKAE
+37 ELIENNESNIKAE

-90 LEELGNALNTVKD
+90 LEELGNALNVVKD
-103 ELGAFKG
+103 DLGAFKG
-110 NYEEF
+110 N
-115 KGKYEEFKE
+115 YEEFKE
-124 TVNLALQYIETEID
+124 TVNLALQVIETEID

-223 ADDALAGR
+223 ADLALTGR

-237 LVTTMQS
+237 LVETMQS
-244 TLLENIADYKD
+244 TLLENITAYKTD
-255 ELKNA
+255 LQNA
-260 FAEHKTAVQ
+260 FAEHKTAVE
-269 GELESL
+269 GELDAL
-275 GSQLGGVVG
+275 GAQLGTVVSD
-284 NVTTLTGRITD
+284 VATLTGKITT
-295 LEGKMS
+295 LEGRVGT
-301 AAEGDIDVVEGKIT
+301 AEGKIT
-315 VIETQM
+315 VLEAQM
-321 VAVLTH
+321 ATVISH
-327 TTDIANLKTNLTV
+327 TTDIADLKTNLTT

-358 LKLLIKA
+358 LKLLIEA
-365 NEDAAAANKTAI
+365 NKDAAAANKTAI
-377 EDLEADIATLNTNL
+377 EGLEADIATLNTNL
-391 GNQRTELE
+391 ADQRTALE
-399 AAIAT
+399 TAIT
-404 AVANKVEQ
+404 NAVADKVTTTVLQ
-412 SDIDNAINTLK
+412 SAIDALK
-423 ADLEGQITTA
+423 ADLEGQITNA
-433 KTALESQITT
+433 KTALEGQITT
-443 INGRLDALETADTQ
+443 INGRLDALEAKDTE
-457 LGNRLTTLEGKVA
+457 LEGKLTTLEGKVA

-495 KDGGGSA
+495 KDDPVSASA

-507 IEEQLYITCKD
+507 IEEQLYITCND
-518 VDIINKIVEPDSD
+518 ADIINKIVAGNG
-531 YTVEVVFNK
+531 YTVEAVFNR

-551 FGVPTVAAVT
+551 FGAVT
-561 GTANVLKITLLYKAD
+561 VEAVLGVNNVLKITMEYTDLPG
-576 NLAAL
+576 L
-581 FTAYGS
+581 FGTYGS
-587 APTATLTDMQIAI
+587 GPTTALTDMQIAI

>member
-1 MTMRTKMFYAIA
+1 MRTKMFYAIA

-90 LEELGNALNTVKD
+90 LEELSNALNTVKED
-103 ELGAFKG
+103 LGSFKG
-110 NYEEF
+110 NYD
-115 KGKYEEFKE
+115 EFKE
-124 TVNLALQYIETEID
+124 TVNLALQVIETEID

-223 ADDALAGR
+223 ADMALTGR

-244 TLLENIADYKD
+244 TLLENITAYKT
-255 ELKNA
+255 ELQNA
-260 FAEHKTAVQ
+260 FADHKTAVE
-269 GELESL
+269 GELDAL
-275 GSQLGGVVG
+275 GTQLGTVVSD
-284 NVTTLTGRITD
+284 VATLTGKITT
-295 LEGKMS
+295 LEGRVGT
-301 AAEGDIDVVEGKIT
+301 AEGKIT
-315 VIETQM
+315 ALEAQMATVIS
-321 VAVLTH
+321 H
-327 TTDIANLKTNLTV
+327 TTDIADLKTNLTA

-377 EDLEADIATLNTNL
+377 EGLEADIATLNTNL
-391 GNQRTELE
+391 AAQKTDLE
-399 AAIAT
+399 TAIAN
-404 AVANKVEQ
+404 AVADKVTTTALQ
-412 SDIDNAINTLK
+412 SAIDALK
-423 ADLEGQITTA
+423 ADLEG
-433 KTALESQITT
+433 QITT
-443 INGRLDALETADTQ
+443 INGRLDALEAKDTE
-457 LGNRLTTLEGKVA
+457 LEGKLTTLEGKVA

-477 AIKWVPAFSDGN
+477 AIKWVPAFTDGN

-495 KDGGGSA
+495 KDVGGTTYA
-502 YTEAK
+502 DAK
-507 IEEQLYITCKD
+507 IEEQLYITCND
-518 VDIINKIVEPDSD
+518 ADIINKIVAGSD
-531 YTVEVVFNK
+531 YTVEAVFNR

-551 FGVPTVAAVT
+551 FGAVT
-561 GTANVLKITLLYKAD
+561 VEAVPGVDNVLKITLAYTD
-576 NLAAL
+576 LAAL
-581 FTAYGS
+581 FGTYGGEV
-587 APTATLTDMQIAI
+587 APKLTDMQIAI

>member
-1 MTMRTKMFYAIA
+1 MRTKMFYAIA

-79 MQAGFDLAKRH
+79 MQSGFDLAKRH
-90 LEELGNALNTVKD
+90 LEELSNALNTVKED
-103 ELGAFKG
+103 FGSLKG
-110 NYEEF
+110 NYN
-115 KGKYEEFKE
+115 EFKE
-124 TVNLALQYIETEID
+124 TVNLALQVIETEID

-244 TLLENIADYKD
+244 TLLENITAYKT

-260 FAEHKTAVQ
+260 FDEHKAAVQ
-269 GELESL
+269 DKLNDF
-275 GSQLGGVVG
+275 GSQLGDVIAD
-284 NVTTLTGRITD
+284 VTTLTGKIAG
-295 LEGKMS
+295 LEGRMGTAES
-301 AAEGDIDVVEGKIT
+301 DIAAL
-315 VIETQM
+315 ETQM
-321 VAVLTH
+321 ATVLGYA
-327 TTDIANLKTNLTV
+327 TDITSLRNDLTIAV
-340 ALGKIGALETS
+340 GRISALETN
-351 LADKEAA
+351 LATKEAA
-358 LKLLIKA
+358 LQVLINA
-365 NEDAAAANKTAI
+365 NKDAAADNKAEI
-377 EDLEADIATLNTNL
+377 ETLKTEIATLETNL
-391 GNQRTELE
+391 AEQKTELE
-399 AAIAT
+399 TAIAN

-412 SDIDNAINTLK
+412 SDIDSAINTLK
-423 ADLEGQITTA
+423 TDLQGQID
-433 KTALESQITT
+433 T
-443 INGRLDALETADTQ
+443 INDTLTT
-457 LGNRLTTLEGKVA
+457 LGNKDTELGNKLTTLESKVT

-489 LTLNAT
+489 LTLNAK
-495 KDGGGSA
+495 KDTGGTGT

-518 VDIINKIVEPDSD
+518 ADIINKIVAPDSE
-531 YTVEVVFNK
+531 YKVEVVFNK

-551 FGVPTVAAVT
+551 FGAVT
-561 GTANVLKITLLYKAD
+561 VEAVSGVNNVLKITMEYTDLSG
-576 NLAAL
+576 L
-581 FTAYGS
+581 FGTYGS
-587 APTATLTDMQIAI
+587 GSTPTLTDMQIAI

>member
-90 LEELGNALNTVKD
+90 LEELGNALNAVKD

-269 GELESL
+269 GELETL
-275 GSQLGGVVG
+275 GTQLGEVVG
-284 NVTTLTGRITD
+284 NVTTLTGRINA

-315 VIETQM
+315 ALETQM
-321 VAVLTH
+321 ATVISH
-327 TTDIANLKTNLTV
+327 TTDIANLKTNLTA

-351 LADKEAA
+351 LTDKEDA
-358 LKLLIKA
+358 LKLLIEA
-365 NEDAAAANKTAI
+365 NKGAAAANKTAI
-377 EDLEADIATLNTNL
+377 EGLVADIATLNTNL
-391 GNQRTELE
+391 AAQKTELE
-399 AAIAT
+399 AAIAA

-412 SDIDNAINTLK
+412 SDIDNAINALK
-423 ADLEGQITTA
+423 ANLEGQITTA
-433 KTALESQITT
+433 KTALEGQITT
-443 INGRLDALETADTQ
+443 INGRLDALEAKDTE
-457 LGNRLTTLEGKVA
+457 LEGKLTTLEGKVA

-477 AIKWVPAFSDGN
+477 AIKWVPAFTDGN

-495 KDGGGSA
+495 KDVGGTTYA
-502 YTEAK
+502 DAK
-507 IEEQLYITCKD
+507 IEEQLYITCND
-518 VDIINKIVEPDSD
+518 ADINNK
-531 YTVEVVFNK
+531 
-540 VAASRAIEASP
+540 
-551 FGVPTVAAVT
+551 
-561 GTANVLKITLLYKAD
+561 
-576 NLAAL
+576 
-581 FTAYGS
+581 
-587 APTATLTDMQIAI
+587 
-600 KISNTT
+600 
-606 TGDMI
+606 
-611 MSEFAGVMI
+611 
-620 KNN
+620 

>member
-1 MTMRTKMFYAIA
+1 MRTKMFYAIA

-90 LEELGNALNTVKD
+90 LEELSNALNTVKD
-103 ELGAFKG
+103 ELGVFKG

-124 TVNLALQYIETEID
+124 TVNLALQFIETEID

-269 GELESL
+269 GELETL
-275 GSQLGGVVG
+275 GTQLGGVVADVAG
-284 NVTTLTGRITD
+284 LTGRISA
-295 LEGKMS
+295 LEGRMS

-315 VIETQM
+315 AIETQM

-327 TTDIANLKTNLTV
+327 TTDIAGLKTNLTA
-340 ALGKIGALETS
+340 ALGRIGTLETS
-351 LADKEAA
+351 LTDKEAA

-377 EDLEADIATLNTNL
+377 EGLVANIETLNTNL
-391 GNQRTELE
+391 GDQRTELE

-423 ADLEGQITTA
+423 ADLEG
-433 KTALESQITT
+433 QITT

-489 LTLNAT
+489 LTLKAT
-495 KDGGGSA
+495 KDNPVSA
-502 YTEAK
+502 TTYTEAK
-507 IEEQLYITCKD
+507 IEEQLYITCND
-518 VDIINKIVEPDSD
+518 ADIINKIVAGNG
-531 YTVEVVFNK
+531 YAVEAVFNR

-551 FGVPTVAAVT
+551 FGAPTVAEVT

-581 FTAYGS
+581 FTTYGS
-587 APTATLTDMQIAI
+587 ASTATLTDMQIAI

-611 MSEFAGVMI
+611 MSEFAGIMI